1 MKHNIHKI
9 PLAHFVGNRFNICF
23 MMLQVY
29 ITCGGFIESIH
40 GLQANQLLQSVL
52 RDLKTPT
59 LITGCRALGLID
71 KIVTGPLWRKLAS
84 KSMSVLQMGTIYC
97 EIKEKFDLWSE
108 DASSLID
115 GSAICTSKL
124 KILQII
130 MWNIGMA

>member
-1 MKHNIHKI
+1 MYYLRGLMVK
-9 PLAHFVGNRFNICF
+9 
-23 MMLQVY
+23 
-29 ITCGGFIESIH
+29 FIESIH

-59 LITGCRALGLID
+59 LITSCHALGLFD

-115 GSAICTSKL
+115 GSAICITDIAIHQDSVWEAL
-124 KILQII
+124 ILV
-130 MWNIGMA
+130 MRLL